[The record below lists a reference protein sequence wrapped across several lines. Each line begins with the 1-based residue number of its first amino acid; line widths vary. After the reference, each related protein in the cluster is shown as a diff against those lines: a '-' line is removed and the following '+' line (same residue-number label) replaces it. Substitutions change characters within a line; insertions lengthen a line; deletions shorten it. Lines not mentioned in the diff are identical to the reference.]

1 MFVVHIKQPSKSQM
15 KQHCSGKGF
24 RIVEGD
30 YPVTITKA
38 DAIKKIKNSFRK
50 GKGYT
55 LKPNEFQGEG
65 LKRAFSSTKKAIG
78 NELKQTARSAKKQIK
93 EDLKQAGREIKKEAI
108 KEANVF
114 VRDVA
119 KPYLSE
125 MVQTGIIG
133 LSGTASALQPE
144 LAPFIIPAGL
154 AASAMAGNFI
164 ENFGSRPRTIQQAQ
178 TQAELQEPLKYDDVA
193 EDDALYVNP
202 HELYRTPMR
211 DMSQS
216 QTGLIGFGL
225 GSSTKRGSGL
235 FAGGK
240 LLAREGGYIPYPLL
254 SPDPRF
260 LQNRNIM
267 SPAQQNALYYQK
279 MI

>member
-1 MFVVHIKQPSKSQM
+1 MFVIHIKTPSKSQM

-30 YPVTITKA
+30 FPVTITSPE
-38 DAIKKIKNSFRK
+38 AIKKIKNSFRK

-65 LKRAFSSTKKAIG
+65 LKKLFSSAKKTIG
-78 NELKQTARSAKKQIK
+78 NELKQSARIAKKQIG
-93 EDLKQAGREIKKEAI
+93 EELKQTGREIKKAAI
-108 KEANVF
+108 KEGNLF
-114 VRDVA
+114 IKDVA

-125 MVQTGIIG
+125 MVQTGIMG

-144 LAPFIIPAGL
+144 LAPFILTGGL
-154 AASAMAGNFI
+154 AASAMASNAI
-164 ENFGSRPRTIQQAQ
+164 ENFGSRPRTTQQAQ
-178 TQAELQEPLKYDDVA
+178 IIQEIQEPLKYEDIAQDDP
-193 EDDALYVNP
+193 LYINP

-211 DMSQS
+211 DVQ
-216 QTGLIGFGL
+216 QTGLVGFGL
-225 GSSTKRGSGL
+225 GSIHKAGNGL

-240 LLAREGGYIPYPLL
+240 LLARDGDMLPYPLL

-260 LQNRNIM
+260 LLNRNLM
-267 SPAQQNALYYQK
+267 SAAEQNMLFSQK
-279 MI
+279 